1 MIIMKLDN
9 RKRYLTVLDTE
20 TTGLNNVPA
29 LAFPLIYDI
38 GWKLGDKLGNT
49 IIDREFIVQE
59 IFYNP
64 IMQNAFY
71 GSKVEIYKER
81 IFKADILVKPFKE
94 IIALLV
100 HDISLV
106 KHNTLMAYNLNF
118 DLRAIRSTMVFL
130 KMWDKEDKDIKK
142 FFPETLEYQDIWG
155 LAVETLLMKK
165 WDFLDFV
172 TEHNQFT
179 ENGNPKTSAEV
190 VYRYITN
197 NPDYIE
203 DHTALS
209 DVQIEYEIAIKSLA
223 TKKQFTKGILVNPW
237 QKISKLYKELQGA
250 I

>member
-1 MIIMKLDN
+1 MKLDN

-20 TTGLNNVPA
+20 TTGLNDIPG

-38 GWKLGDKLGNT
+38 GWKLADKNGNT
-49 IIDREFIVQE
+49 IMDREFIVQE

-64 IMQNAFY
+64 IMSNAFY
-71 GSKVEIYKER
+71 GSKVEQYKKR

-94 IIALLV
+94 ILSLLV

-130 KMWDKEDKDIKK
+130 KLWNKEEKDIKK
-142 FFPETLEYQDIWG
+142 FFPETLQYQDIWG
-155 LAVETLLMKK
+155 LAVETLLLKK
-165 WDFLDFV
+165 WDYLDFV
-172 TEHNQFT
+172 EEHGFLT
-179 ENGNPKTSAEV
+179 DAGNPKTSAEI

-197 NPDYIE
+197 DPGYIE
-203 DHTALS
+203 HHTALE

-223 TKKQFTKGILVNPW
+223 TKKAYTKGILVNPW
-237 QKISKLYKELQGA
+237 QIVSKLYKEYIGA
-250 I
+250 